1 MICYYFYFPQT
12 ALEKPTIDNIEYHV
26 EKAKEIRRVLRDV
39 LVSMIIFRADW
50 EEILEEKIV
59 EAVKIVKENV
69 GGHGLQRNLRIHDLF
84 FY

>member
-1 MICYYFYFPQT
+1 MICYYFYFPQS

-26 EKAKEIRRVLRDV
+26 EKAEELERVLNGV
-39 LVSMIIFRADW
+39 YFSMIIFRADW

-69 GGHGLQRNLRIHDLF
+69 GWHGLQRNLRIHDLF